1 MNETHLAYEELYVHV
16 SAETFEKV
24 DEAVALIE
32 LLITSVSVS
41 LTILKINIFI
51 FIDVHLNFTVW
62 T

>member
-1 MNETHLAYEELYVHV
+1 MNETHLAYEELHVHV